1 MKRTAV
7 LFAAGLTLLF
17 LSGPA
22 IAADP
27 STPGKSSGSDA
38 TTSGSTSS
46 GKTGTTT
53 APAEKP
59 GMTSMPHHVTGKVVS
74 VDKSAN
80 SVAIKDT
87 KGKEMTLVAD
97 TDTAAELSR
106 LKAGDEVKV
115 TYKKDKG
122 DQMVATKIEMTRGT
136 TTRNS
141 TTK

>member
-1 MKRTAV
+1 MKRMAV
-7 LFAAGLTLLF
+7 LLAAGVTMLF
-17 LSGPA
+17 LSGA
-22 IAADP
+22 AMAADP
-27 STPGKSSGSDA
+27 STTTGK
-38 TTSGSTSS
+38 SGSTSS
-46 GKTGTTT
+46 DATSSGKSSTT